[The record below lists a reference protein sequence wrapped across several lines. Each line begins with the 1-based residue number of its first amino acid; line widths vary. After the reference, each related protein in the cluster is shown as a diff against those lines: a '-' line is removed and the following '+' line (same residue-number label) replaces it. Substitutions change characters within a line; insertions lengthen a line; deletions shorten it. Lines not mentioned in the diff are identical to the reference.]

1 MEELGR
7 PFWEDYNDTCI
18 FHHHNFWSHQNHHH
32 NHHQLSCDRP
42 GSSCK
47 STSLLSLFYFMSSLI
62 RFHNFLPGSS
72 CKSTDFLITSSL
84 AHFPSHL
91 ISIILIVVIMMMSTM
106 MRIIIMMINDD
117 GEENESGDDTL
128 TLSSPF
134 FLLSVWSSFEP
145 NYDVSPK

>member
-1 MEELGR
+1 MTHGNASTNL
-7 PFWEDYNDTCI
+7 PFRCLDLAALA
-18 FHHHNFWSHQNHHH
+18 SHQNHHH
-32 NHHQLSCDRP
+32 NDHHILSCDRP

-91 ISIILIVVIMMMSTM
+91 ICIILIVVIMMMSTM
-106 MRIIIMMINDD
+106 RIIIMMINDD
-117 GEENESGDDTL
+117 DEENESGDDTL

-134 FLLSVWSSFEP
+134 FLLSV
-145 NYDVSPK
+145 